1 MCLQVFRSSPVHAPV
16 RQPPVEELLKGKAD
30 QIIRDYRG
38 ADPARRGAI
47 LMALGRQRQ
56 KGDRSTAGI
65 LARIVSDKSLRKLAE
80 KPCRTIV
87 SETLKQTLHRR
98 HGGWVYEEP
107 QVSKLMQLPTFLLQ
121 LGAPNGSDERKLT
134 RRVLVKYLEW
144 INHDH
149 DLYEKRATETEK
161 EFGQFRLNYLTW
173 RDEYRR
179 LGKDGLDLSAFLGE
193 RHGKLFTSSHMF
205 EQRSDPRGFL
215 DRVKDPKTPDGL
227 LDLLVRMYD
236 ARTDQRFDQ
245 CREKD
250 VTRELKVHETSLLHW
265 QQTIEQGVTENQ
277 GRLENFQFLSAKS
290 ISETLTREIERLEKE
305 ISAFEVDPM
314 SALSDVD
321 EIDNPKLKQLLLDYG
336 KMVGDRDKREKS
348 VQTTVSEVEDTNKG
362 LDPAKEQVQ
371 SMLDQVRDNLRG
383 LENGTSIYSQ
393 HVGGR
398 SAEPSLSSDTGE
410 DINFVGERKE
420 ETKFPKTEEVIVRG
434 AKPGLMQRLRNR
446 FSSGVTEI
454 RRWFGNA
461 LSKIGATIAGLF
473 GRTRS
478 PDSVTDFVE
487 VNGAPNSNSTGR
499 STGLQGVVYVKTEQ
513 NDDGMKFLGLDYKEI
528 DEEPSVDEYIYA
540 EQNNE
545 DILFS
550 DEEDEPMVGD
560 DRPGPDEDLNK
571 TVTPE
576 EIKANIK
583 KAFKDSNIS
592 NEIDPE
598 LENIEVN
605 VTENISN
612 SDANMDKDVNVTES
626 GNVIKSGGN

>member
-1 MCLQVFRSSPVHAPV
+1 MTGTQSVNNLTGQNYIAPQTQNSLPKPIDLGKLTHKKIIKRFDSKGVDPKALLLGIATAARAGNREAIKAQEDIVKNSKLQKKLAPDCATLV
-16 RQPPVEELLKGKAD
+16 RLSLKAD
-30 QIIRDYRG
+30 
-38 ADPARRGAI
+38 
-47 LMALGRQRQ
+47 
-56 KGDRSTAGI
+56 
-65 LARIVSDKSLRKLAE
+65 LA
-80 KPCRTIV
+80 
-87 SETLKQTLHRR
+87 
-98 HGGWVYEEP
+98 
-107 QVSKLMQLPTFLLQ
+107 
-121 LGAPNGSDERKLT
+121 
-134 RRVLVKYLEW
+134 VKYLETTHSKLVELPSF
-144 INHDH
+144 IFALAG
-149 DLYEKRATETEK
+149 DLKRE
-161 EFGQFRLNYLTW
+161 NY
-173 RDEYRR
+173 
-179 LGKDGLDLSAFLGE
+179 S
-193 RHGKLFTSSHMF
+193 
-205 EQRSDPRGFL
+205 
-215 DRVKDPKTPDGL
+215 
-227 LDLLVRMYD
+227 
-236 ARTDQRFDQ
+236 
-245 CREKD
+245 D

-398 SAEPSLSSDTGE
+398 STEPSLSSDTGE

-487 VNGAPNSNSTGR
+487 VNGAPNPNSTGR

-612 SDANMDKDVNVTES
+612 SDTNMDKDVNVTES